1 MSKLNLKGR
10 GPGALLSLGCA
21 ALGVVCLAAYCVYGA
36 VFDYFDTGVCIA
48 LLLAAAC
55 AGVYALA
62 EGKPLGALNLV
73 SAACLSFALGLFFLN
88 SFPVWADNLNGIT
101 MYASR
106 GGLAPVVAIAAVM
119 LACILAE
126 IVSCFLS
133 RGKGDAK

>member
-1 MSKLNLKGR
+1 MHRPAPRRRLRRGIRPGGR
-10 GPGALLSLGCA
+10 QAPGALS
-21 ALGVVCLAAYCVYGA
+21 
-36 VFDYFDTGVCIA
+36 
-48 LLLAAAC
+48 
-55 AGVYALA
+55 
-62 EGKPLGALNLV
+62 LV

>member
-1 MSKLNLKGR
+1 
-10 GPGALLSLGCA
+10 
-21 ALGVVCLAAYCVYGA
+21 
-36 VFDYFDTGVCIA
+36 
-48 LLLAAAC
+48 
-55 AGVYALA
+55 
-62 EGKPLGALNLV
+62 
-73 SAACLSFALGLFFLN
+73 
-88 SFPVWADNLNGIT
+88 